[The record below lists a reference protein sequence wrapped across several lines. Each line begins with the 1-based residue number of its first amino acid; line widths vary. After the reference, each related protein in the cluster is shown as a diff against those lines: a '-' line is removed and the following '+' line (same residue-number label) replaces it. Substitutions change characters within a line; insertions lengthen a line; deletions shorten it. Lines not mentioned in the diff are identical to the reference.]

1 MIKNFRLSKTSWVIL
16 SAGVFVVVLVG
27 LGLTH
32 SQQMKERTQLEE
44 ELTVTQMRLDKL
56 DVTALEQQY
65 DGLQAQLDEKLIQL
79 NDVKYVLRQPIESI
93 DVTDEFFVV
102 AAQENVKVMHIT
114 STSLTKENFS
124 SVTCTA
130 ISLGAT
136 VVGELS
142 DIIDFIISL
151 NNDYT
156 TGYIRA
162 AQISIGEEDVTA
174 NINMVIY
181 SYQGD

>member
-1 MIKNFRLSKTSWVIL
+1 MLKNFKLSKTSWVIL
-16 SAGVFVVVLVG
+16 SAGVFVVVLAG

-32 SQQMKERTQLEE
+32 SQQVKERNQLEE
-44 ELTVTQMRLDKL
+44 ELMVTEMRLDKL
-56 DVTALEQQY
+56 DISGLEKQY
-65 DGLQAQLDEKLIQL
+65 DTLQTQLEEKLAQL

-102 AAQENVKVMHIT
+102 AAQENIEVVNIS
-114 STSLTKENFS
+114 STSLTKESFS
-124 SVTCTA
+124 GVSCTA
-130 ISLGAT
+130 ISIMGSVT
-136 VVGELS
+136 GELD
-142 DIIDFIISL
+142 DIIDFIIDL

-156 TGYIRA
+156 TGYIRS
-162 AQISIGEEDVTA
+162 AQITIGEKNVTA